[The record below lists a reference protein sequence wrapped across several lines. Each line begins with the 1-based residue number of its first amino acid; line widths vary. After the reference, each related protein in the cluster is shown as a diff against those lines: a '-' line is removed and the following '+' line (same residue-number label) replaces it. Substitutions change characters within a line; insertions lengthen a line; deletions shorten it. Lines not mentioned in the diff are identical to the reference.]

1 MDVEL
6 YVYDLSQGL
15 ARMMSQGLLGIHIDA
30 VYHTSLVFGGVEYF
44 YGAGVQTCYPGS
56 THHGQPMEKVKL
68 GKTEIP
74 LDDILEYLDSLKETY
89 TAESYDLFKHNCN
102 NFSNDFSMFLVGRG
116 IPDHITALPE
126 TVLNTPFGSMMK
138 QRLDAEMRH
147 ITQAAVP
154 PENNPMIQRERKEQR
169 DKANLGGQNGASS
182 STAVPASSQTASQQN
197 GSDQTPPKKKPKKL
211 EVRGAGNADQT
222 NGHAQAETQPSQQ
235 TPKKQPKKLEVRD
248 GAAAK
253 ADGVHGSVYNV
264 TQLSSVDNLLSGA
277 KDKCAVI
284 FFTSSTCGPCK
295 MAYAP
300 YDSLA
305 AEHTKVPF
313 IKIDI
318 NEAHALASKYQI
330 RATPTFMTFLHG
342 KKGNEWTGAN
352 PAQLRANVESL
363 LQQAFP
369 PHPHLQVRVPTLQFG
384 RLSPITYSK
393 VPPLDKVL
401 AKMGDQSKDKAVV
414 AMKHFVSSRSSNT
427 SDLPPLP
434 DLPAFARWLRHSPS
448 QLSSD
453 VLFTAY
459 DVLRCALVDQR
470 VSGWFA
476 EESAPGDSETLTFL
490 INHVLTLVNDD
501 ACPYNLRLVTIQLAC
516 NLFTSDLFIK
526 SAFSSDHNSGLPSML
541 VQVATTSLLAEP
553 DKPAVR
559 AAASSLAFNIA
570 ATIYRTR
577 REENREALQESSQV
591 ELAAS
596 LLEMMTTEMES
607 REEKKD
613 ATGSDML
620 KTAIFAFAYL
630 IYCAPQGGELHDLC
644 SALDAKTSILKLKG
658 VKDLEKVAGEV
669 GEQLLGKN
677 W

>member
-56 THHGQPMEKVKL
+56 THHGQPMEKIKL

-154 PENNPMIQRERKEQR
+154 PENNPMIQRERREQR
-169 DKANLGGQNGASS
+169 DEANRSSQNGISS
-182 STAVPASSQTASQQN
+182 SASTSAQQN

-211 EVRGAGNADQT
+211 EVRSAGNADQT
-222 NGHAQAETQPSQQ
+222 NGSQTQAQSPQQ
-235 TPKKQPKKLEVRD
+235 TAKKQPKKLEVRD

-295 MAYAP
+295 MAYP
-300 YDSLA
+300 TYDSLA
-305 AEHTKVPF
+305 AEHTSVPF

-342 KKGNEWTGAN
+342 KKDSEWTGAN
-352 PAQLRANVESL
+352 PAQLKANVESL

-393 VPPLDKVL
+393 IPPLDKVL
-401 AKMGDQSKDKAVV
+401 VKMGDQSRNKSVV
-414 AMKHFVSSRSSNT
+414 AMKNFISSRSSNT
-427 SDLPPLP
+427 SDLPALP
-434 DLPAFARWLRHSPS
+434 DLPAFASWLRQSPS

-470 VSGWFA
+470 ISGWFA
-476 EESAPGDSETLTFL
+476 EESSPGDSETLTYL
-490 INHVLTLVNDD
+490 INHVLTLINDD

-526 SAFSSDHNSGLPSML
+526 SAFSSDHNSGLPAML
-541 VQVATTSLLAEP
+541 VQVATASLLAEP

-570 ATIYRTR
+570 ATVYRIR
-577 REENREALQESSQV
+577 REKNREALQESSEV

-596 LLEMMTTEMES
+596 LLEMMTTELES

-613 ATGSDML
+613 AATGTDML

-644 SALDAKTSILKLKG
+644 SAMDAKAAILKLKEI
-658 VKDLEKVAGEV
+658 KDLAKVASEV

>member
-15 ARMMSQGLLGIHIDA
+15 ARLMSQGLLGIHIDA

-56 THHGQPMEKVKL
+56 THHGQPMEKIKL
-68 GKTEIP
+68 GTTEIP

-89 TAESYDLFKHNCN
+89 TAETYDLFKHNCN
-102 NFSNDFSMFLVGRG
+102 NFSNDFAMFLVGRG

-169 DKANLGGQNGASS
+169 DEANKNSENGI
-182 STAVPASSQTASQQN
+182 PASSTSAPSGPATQQN
-197 GSDQTPPKKKPKKL
+197 GSDQATPPKKKPKKL
-211 EVRGAGNADQT
+211 EVRNGAGNEQKD
-222 NGHAQAETQPSQQ
+222 AETQNQSAQQ
-235 TPKKQPKKLEVRD
+235 APKKTPKKLEVRD
-248 GAAAK
+248 AAAAK

-264 TQLSSVDNLLSGA
+264 TQLSSVDNLLSSA

-295 MAYAP
+295 LAYP
-300 YDSLA
+300 TYDSLA
-305 AEHTKVPF
+305 AEHVKVPF

-318 NEAHALASKYQI
+318 NQAHGLASKYQI

-342 KKGNEWTGAN
+342 KKDNEWTGAS
-352 PAQLRANVESL
+352 PPQLKGNVETL
-363 LQQAFP
+363 IQKAFP

-384 RLSPITYSK
+384 RLSPVTYTK

-401 AKMGDQSKDKAVV
+401 AKMGQQAKEPAVV
-414 AMKHFVSSRSSNT
+414 AVKKFVSDRSSDASN
-427 SDLPPLP
+427 LPALP
-434 DLPAFARWLRHSPS
+434 DLPAFATFMRHSPG
-448 QLSSD
+448 QLSSG

-459 DVLRCALVDQR
+459 DLLRCALIDQR
-470 VSGWFA
+470 VSGWFT

-490 INHVLTLVNDD
+490 INHVLELINADE
-501 ACPYNLRLVTIQLAC
+501 CPYNLRLVTIQLAC
-516 NLFTSDLFIK
+516 NLFTSDLFTK
-526 SAFSSDHNSGLPSML
+526 SAFSSDHSSGLPAML
-541 VQVATTSLLAEP
+541 VQVATSSLLAEP

-570 ATIYRTR
+570 STVYRLR
-577 REENREALQESSQV
+577 REETREALEESSQV

-596 LLEMMTTEMES
+596 LLEMMTTELSS
-607 REEKKD
+607 REEKKEPVG
-613 ATGSDML
+613 AEML
-620 KTAIFAFAYL
+620 RTAIFAFAYL

-644 SALDAKTSILKLKG
+644 SAMDAKASILRLKG
-658 VKDLEKVAGEV
+658 VKELEKVALEV
-669 GEQLLGKN
+669 GEQLMGKN

>member
-1 MDVEL
+1 
-6 YVYDLSQGL
+6 
-15 ARMMSQGLLGIHIDA
+15 
-30 VYHTSLVFGGVEYF
+30 
-44 YGAGVQTCYPGS
+44 
-56 THHGQPMEKVKL
+56 
-68 GKTEIP
+68 
-74 LDDILEYLDSLKETY
+74 
-89 TAESYDLFKHNCN
+89 
-102 NFSNDFSMFLVGRG
+102 MFLVGRG
-116 IPDHITALPE
+116 IPDHITGLPE
-126 TVLNTPFGSMMK
+126 TVLNTPFGAMMK
-138 QRLDAEMRH
+138 TRLDAEMRH

-154 PENNPMIQRERKEQR
+154 PENNPLIQRELKEQR
-169 DKANLGGQNGASS
+169 DHKGQNG
-182 STAVPASSQTASQQN
+182 TPASASASTSTQQN

-211 EVRGAGNADQT
+211 EVRSADQSDQT
-222 NGHAQAETQPSQQ
+222 NGHAQAQPQSAQQ
-235 TPKKQPKKLEVRD
+235 EPKKQPKKLEVRD

-277 KDKCAVI
+277 RDNCAVI

-295 MAYAP
+295 MAYP
-300 YDSLA
+300 TYDSLA
-305 AEHTKVPF
+305 AEHVKVPF
-313 IKIDI
+313 IKVDI
-318 NEAHALASKYQI
+318 NDAHALASKYSI

-342 KKGNEWTGAN
+342 KKDNEWTGAN
-352 PAQLRANVESL
+352 PAQLKSNVESL

-384 RLSPITYSK
+384 RLGPITYSK

-401 AKMGDQSKDKAVV
+401 AKMGDQSKDKDVV
-414 AMKHFVSSRSSNT
+414 AMKNFISARTSNA

-434 DLPAFARWLRHSPS
+434 DLLAFSRWLRHSPS
-448 QLSSD
+448 QLSPD

-470 VSGWFA
+470 VSGWFI
-476 EESAPGDSETLTFL
+476 EESTPGDSETLTYL
-490 INHVLTLVNDD
+490 INHVLTLVDD
-501 ACPYNLRLVTIQLAC
+501 DTCPYSLRLVTIQLAC
-516 NLFTSDLFIK
+516 NLFTSNLFTK
-526 SAFSSDHNSGLPSML
+526 TAFSSDRHSGLPAML

-570 ATIYRTR
+570 ATVYRTR

-596 LLEMMTTEMES
+596 LLEMMTTELEN
-607 REEKKD
+607 RAEKKD
-613 ATGSDML
+613 TSGTDML

-644 SALDAKTSILKLKG
+644 SALDAKASITKLKG
-658 VKDLEKVAGEV
+658 IKDLEKVASEV
-669 GEQLLGKN
+669 GDQLLGKN

>member
-1 MDVEL
+1 
-6 YVYDLSQGL
+6 
-15 ARMMSQGLLGIHIDA
+15 MMSQGLLGIQIDA
-30 VYHTSLVFGGVEYF
+30 VYHTSLVFGGVEIF
-44 YGAGVQTCYPGS
+44 FGQGVQSCYPGS
-56 THHGQPMEKVKL
+56 THHGQPMEKIKL

-74 LDDILEYLDSLKETY
+74 MDDIMEYLDSLKETY

-102 NFSNDFSMFLVGRG
+102 NFSNDFAMFLVGRG
-116 IPDHITALPE
+116 IPDHITGLPE
-126 TVLNTPFGSMMK
+126 TVLNTPFGAMMK
-138 QRLDAEMRH
+138 TRLDAEMRH

-154 PENNPMIQRERKEQR
+154 PENNPLIQRELKEQR
-169 DKANLGGQNGASS
+169 DHKGQNG
-182 STAVPASSQTASQQN
+182 TPASASASTSTQQN

-211 EVRGAGNADQT
+211 EVRSADQSDQT
-222 NGHAQAETQPSQQ
+222 NGHAQAQPQSAQQ
-235 TPKKQPKKLEVRD
+235 EPKKQPKKLEVRD

-277 KDKCAVI
+277 RDNCAVI

-295 MAYAP
+295 MAYP
-300 YDSLA
+300 TYDSLA
-305 AEHTKVPF
+305 AEHVKVPF
-313 IKIDI
+313 IKVDI
-318 NEAHALASKYQI
+318 NDAHALASKYSI

-342 KKGNEWTGAN
+342 KKDNEWTGAN
-352 PAQLRANVESL
+352 PAQLKSNVESL

-384 RLSPITYSK
+384 RLGPITYSK

-401 AKMGDQSKDKAVV
+401 AKMGDQSKDKDVV
-414 AMKHFVSSRSSNT
+414 AMKNFISARTSNA

-434 DLPAFARWLRHSPS
+434 DLLAFSRWLRHSPS
-448 QLSSD
+448 QLSPD

-470 VSGWFA
+470 VSGWFI
-476 EESAPGDSETLTFL
+476 EESTPGDSETLTYL
-490 INHVLTLVNDD
+490 INHVLTLVDD
-501 ACPYNLRLVTIQLAC
+501 DTCPYSLRLVTIQLAC
-516 NLFTSDLFIK
+516 NLFTSNLFTK
-526 SAFSSDHNSGLPSML
+526 TAFSSDRHSGLPAML

-570 ATIYRTR
+570 ATVYRTR

-596 LLEMMTTEMES
+596 LLEMMTTELEN
-607 REEKKD
+607 RAEKKD
-613 ATGSDML
+613 TSGTDML

-644 SALDAKTSILKLKG
+644 SALDAKASIMKLKG
-658 VKDLEKVAGEV
+658 IKDLEKVASEV
-669 GEQLLGKN
+669 GDQLLGKN

>member
-56 THHGQPMEKVKL
+56 THHGQPMEKIKL

-102 NFSNDFSMFLVGRG
+102 NFSNDFSMFLVGKG

-126 TVLNTPFGSMMK
+126 TVLNTPFGAMMK

-154 PENNPMIQRERKEQR
+154 PENNPMIQ
-169 DKANLGGQNGASS
+169 
-182 STAVPASSQTASQQN
+182 PA
-197 GSDQTPPKKKPKKL
+197 
-211 EVRGAGNADQT
+211 
-222 NGHAQAETQPSQQ
+222 
-235 TPKKQPKKLEVRD
+235 KKQPKKLEVRD

-264 TQLSSVDNLLSGA
+264 TQPSSVDNLLSVA
-277 KDKCAVI
+277 KDKCAII

-295 MAYAP
+295 MAYP
-300 YDSLA
+300 TYDSLA

-342 KKGNEWTGAN
+342 KKDNEWTGAN
-352 PAQLRANVESL
+352 PAQLKANVEAL

-401 AKMGDQSKDKAVV
+401 AKMGDQSKDKSVV
-414 AMKHFVSSRSSNT
+414 AMKNFISSRSSSA
-427 SDLPPLP
+427 SDLPALP
-434 DLPAFARWLRHSPS
+434 DLPAFASWLRQSPS
-448 QLSSD
+448 KLSSD

-459 DVLRCALVDQR
+459 DVLRCALIDQR
-470 VSGWFA
+470 VSGWFT
-476 EESAPGDSETLTFL
+476 EESSPGDSETLTYL

-516 NLFTSDLFIK
+516 NLFTSDLFVK
-526 SAFSSDHNSGLPSML
+526 SAFSGEHNSGLPAML
-541 VQVATTSLLAEP
+541 VQVATASLLAEP

-570 ATIYRTR
+570 ATVYRIR
-577 REENREALQESSQV
+577 REEDLEALQESSQV
-591 ELAAS
+591 EMAAS
-596 LLEMMTTEMES
+596 LLEMMTTELES
-607 REEKKD
+607 REQKKD
-613 ATGSDML
+613 ATGTDML

-644 SALDAKTSILKLKG
+644 SAMDAKASVLRLKE
-658 VKDLEKVAGEV
+658 VKELAKVSSEV